1 MIIDASCNNTYNTA
15 GYLVSPNYPQQ
26 YETNLDCRWTVK
38 APVENIVTLTLYEF
52 ETEIYDKLRIY
63 DGANINGPLLTT
75 IFGYDLMPFT
85 STGNAIYLQFSTTD
99 YFSHKTGFK
108 ILAEAVGKDT

>member
-1 MIIDASCNNTYNTA
+1 M
-15 GYLVSPNYPQQ
+15 SPNYPQQ
-26 YETNLDCRWTVK
+26 YENNLDCRWTVK

-52 ETEIYDKLRIY
+52 ETWSFDKLRIY

-75 IFGYDLMPFT
+75 LFGDDSMPFT
-85 STGNAIYLQFSTTD
+85 STGNTIYLRFSTL
-99 YFSHKTGFK
+99 FSKSGFK